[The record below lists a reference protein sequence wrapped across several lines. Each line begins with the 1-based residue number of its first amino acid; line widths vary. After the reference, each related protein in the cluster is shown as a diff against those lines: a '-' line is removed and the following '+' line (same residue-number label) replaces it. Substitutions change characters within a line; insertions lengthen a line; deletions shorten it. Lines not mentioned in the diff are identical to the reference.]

1 MRPAVS
7 SEPVT
12 AESAGAPERDRT
24 PARDERLRL
33 ARRIDWR
40 FLLPSPVLGRT
51 AVVAPDGDDDLR
63 AALGEGSA
71 AAAAIEVGGGRDGSA
86 GYDTVVLSGRPT
98 RDRLAAAAQAVRT
111 DGQLIVELE
120 SVLARRDRGA
130 ASPTGSVVRIERALS
145 AGGFDVRTWW
155 AWPTIGRATA
165 YAAFDDRLAVEAL
178 VRQRLGG
185 RPAARLATVV
195 GRLARGSIL
204 PSVVPGAVVVARR
217 GSARPTLVERRLGV
231 TRADAAS
238 GARGCLLL
246 TPRYRASAHV
256 VGLALDPAGR
266 IDRVAKVARSAD
278 DDSLDHEAAVL
289 RALARAWTAA
299 EPVADAADAA
309 GTAPVLIDAPG
320 LGVEVGEEPWPVLVE
335 GGIDG
340 ARLGPAL
347 VRADR
352 AGACAAVERWLHTL
366 PVASRGVEEPS
377 DGGIVGRVEAALGAI
392 ERLAERSAAGD
403 RLRALAGRTRPVVA
417 HLVGV
422 SLPRVFEHGDAAH
435 PNLIRLD
442 DGRIGAVDWERG
454 EPDGLP
460 LHDLTTALAYLASAA
475 RGATRPADQ
484 AVAFRDALTGSD
496 PWAAEALDREAR
508 RVGVSIDHRPAL
520 VVVAWARSA
529 GWLAEHL
536 GRPSSTSGT
545 GNGNDGNDD
554 GDHDVDLGA
563 WLVADRSVALWS
575 VALDLAEAA

>member
-1 MRPAVS
+1 MRPAAS
-7 SEPVT
+7 SEPV
-12 AESAGAPERDRT
+12 SAADARP

-51 AVVAPDGDDDLR
+51 AIVAPDGDDDLR
-63 AALGEGSA
+63 DALGDGSA
-71 AAAAIEVGGGRDGSA
+71 AVVGIGVGGGSDGSA

-98 RDRLAAAAQAVRT
+98 RDRLAAAAQAVRPG
-111 DGQLIVELE
+111 GQLIVEVE
-120 SVLARRDRGA
+120 SVLARRDRGG
-130 ASPTGSVVRIERALS
+130 ASPTGSVVRLERALS

-155 AWPTIGRATA
+155 AWPTVGRATA

-178 VRQRLGG
+178 VRQRVGG
-185 RPAARLATVV
+185 RPSARLAAVV
-195 GRLARGSIL
+195 GRLARGSML
-204 PSVVPGAVVVARR
+204 PSVVPGAVIVARR
-217 GSARPTLVERRLGV
+217 GSARSTFVERRLGV

-256 VGLALDPAGR
+256 VGLALDAAGR

-289 RALARAWTAA
+289 RALARALTAGTPA
-299 EPVADAADAA
+299 AHAADTP
-309 GTAPVLIDAPG
+309 GTAPALIDAPG

-340 ARLGPAL
+340 PRLGPAL

-352 AGACAAVERWLHTL
+352 AGAQTAVERWLHTL
-366 PVASRGVEEPS
+366 PVAPRGEEEPS
-377 DGGIVGRVEAALGAI
+377 DGGIVRRLDVALGAI
-392 ERLAERSAAGD
+392 ERLADGSTAGD
-403 RLRALAGRTRPVVA
+403 RLHALAGRTRPVVGRLA
-417 HLVGV
+417 GV
-422 SLPRVFEHGDAAH
+422 ALPRVFEHGDAAH

-460 LHDLTTALAYLASAA
+460 LHDLTIALAYLASAA
-475 RGATRPADQ
+475 SGATRPVDQ
-484 AVAFRDALTGSD
+484 AAAFREALIGAD

-508 RVGVSIDHRPAL
+508 RVGVPIEHRPAL

-536 GRPSSTSGT
+536 GGPPPTSGT
-545 GNGNDGNDD
+545 GDGSGGNHD
-554 GDHDVDLGA
+554 GDHDADLGA

-575 VALDLAEAA
+575 VALELAEAA